1 VSSSQPDPL
10 LGVPRVGEPA
20 VFRFAH
26 GDEVIRVDLGD
37 QPVCKLEW
45 GLYAFVPSMALLQN
59 LETLV
64 TDPSAPKP
72 EEQPPVAETPES
84 IVKAEFEDDLFR
96 GPRWERLRKEHRSG
110 VEKIGSTVMVGAFEP
125 VMQVLM
131 DPGST
136 YSVSGYGKR
145 MGATLGP
152 SPFGQDNVGSYAGH
166 ERAFVGEIKKA
177 IANAVSE
184 EQAYATAYGF
194 VRKHLATQLATS
206 KAMGLPAAS
215 VDVIDLGMDLMA
227 HLCQE
232 WFGVV
237 YGDGLAEAGGI
248 DPKAKRVRC
257 PGHFLVLARNV
268 FSAYPNQTVKG
279 LAALQFPA
287 VKDAVAKWVAAA
299 STAQSAPVIK
309 AVLNTIDK
317 APSAENISDEERNG
331 TVANVMLGLPATLL
345 GSWGKVLIIWTGS
358 RNLWRL
364 QHELPLQPDRSVTYA
379 HARDVLGHALI
390 ATMAANPVADGIW
403 RTAAKDHKL
412 HDVEVKT
419 GDVVWLGLGAALP
432 DKRGDLQATEDLLF
446 GGPWQ
451 PDVDGGT
458 PHACPGRRLATGAL
472 LGALAA
478 LLAAGQW
485 APTASPTTLTLKPP
499 LP

>member
-1 VSSSQPDPL
+1 
-10 LGVPRVGEPA
+10 

-26 GDEVIRVDLGD
+26 GDKVIRVDLGD
-37 QPVCKLEW
+37 QAISKLEW

-64 TDPSAPKP
+64 TDPGAPKP
-72 EEQPPVAETPES
+72 EDKPPRAETSES

-96 GPRWERLRKEHRSG
+96 GPRWERLRKEHPSG
-110 VEKIGSTVMVGAFEP
+110 VERIGSTVMVGAFEP

-136 YSVSGYGKR
+136 YSVSGYGER
-145 MGATLGP
+145 MRQTLGP
-152 SPFGQDNVGSYAGH
+152 NPFGQDNVGSNAGH
-166 ERAFVGEIKKA
+166 ERAFVGEVKKA
-177 IANAVSE
+177 IANALSE
-184 EQAYATAYGF
+184 EQAYATAHGF
-194 VRKHLATQLATS
+194 VRKHLATQLAIS
-206 KAMGLPAAS
+206 EAMGLPAAS
-215 VDVIDLGMDLMA
+215 VDVIDVGMDLIA

-232 WFGVV
+232 WFGVI
-237 YGDGLAEAGGI
+237 YGDGLAEVGGI

-257 PGHFLVLARNV
+257 PGHFLALARNV

-299 STAQSAPVIK
+299 PTAQSAPVIK
-309 AVLNTIDK
+309 AVLNAIDK
-317 APSAENISDEERNG
+317 APSAKDIGDEERNG

-345 GSWGKVLIIWTGS
+345 GSWGKLLVMLTGS

-364 QHELPLQPDRSVTYA
+364 QHELPLQPDRSVTYGD
-379 HARDVLGHALI
+379 ARVLRHALI

-403 RTAAKDHKL
+403 RRVAKDHKL
-412 HDVEVKT
+412 QDVEVKT
-419 GDVVWLGLGAALP
+419 GDVVWLGLGAALG

-451 PDVDGGT
+451 PDADGGA

-485 APTASPTTLTLKPP
+485 APTASPTTLTLKP